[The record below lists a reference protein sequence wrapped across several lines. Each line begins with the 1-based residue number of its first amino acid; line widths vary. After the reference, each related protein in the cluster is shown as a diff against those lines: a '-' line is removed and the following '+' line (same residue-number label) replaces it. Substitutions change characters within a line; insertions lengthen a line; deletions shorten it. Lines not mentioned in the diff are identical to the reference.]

1 MADNTPEDST
11 PPMSKTKR
19 KQTIWP
25 DPLIINPTAPHTHT
39 IILLHGRG
47 SNAERFGLE
56 LLNAAT
62 AAGNT
67 LAELFPAVKFVF
79 PTAKKRRS
87 TILKRVPINQWF
99 DNYSLE
105 DPSERA
111 RLQHDGLRETGAFV
125 HGLVE
130 REAAAVGAGRV
141 VVGGL
146 SQGCAAALHALL
158 SFGEGGEALAGF
170 VGMSGWLPFAET
182 LDPRGGSVAGCGDE
196 EEEGGGEDGVVFGS
210 DDDGAGKGAV
220 ERSVSLGE
228 LQVRAANAAR
238 DIASLP
244 SLSSGEVPLFPRTP
258 IFLGHGRND
267 EKVSVRLGQQARDV
281 LLSLGCRVRW
291 QDYDEGHWY
300 KVPEEID
307 DLANFLREIVGK

>member
-1 MADNTPEDST
+1 
-11 PPMSKTKR
+11 
-19 KQTIWP
+19 
-25 DPLIINPTAPHTHT
+25 
-39 IILLHGRG
+39 
-47 SNAERFGLE
+47 
-56 LLNAAT
+56 
-62 AAGNT
+62 
-67 LAELFPAVKFVF
+67 
-79 PTAKKRRS
+79 
-87 TILKRVPINQWF
+87 
-99 DNYSLE
+99 
-105 DPSERA
+105 
-111 RLQHDGLRETGAFV
+111 
-125 HGLVE
+125 
-130 REAAAVGAGRV
+130 
-141 VVGGL
+141 
-146 SQGCAAALHALL
+146 
-158 SFGEGGEALAGF
+158 
-170 VGMSGWLPFAET
+170 MSGWLPFAET

-210 DDDGAGKGAV
+210 DDDDDDGAGKGAV